1 MSNTKLETIQFHNQ
15 QLIVLN
21 HQNKPY
27 IAMKPVCENIGL
39 DWHAQLNRINR
50 HHVLSKGVVMI
61 ATPTKGGVQKY
72 VCLPISMINGWL
84 FGIETSR
91 VKPEIRATLEQY
103 QLECFDVL
111 YNHFMPKVAQQYPN
125 TISLEQQQAIQQAVN
140 ERVYRTGERHQAIY
154 TKLHQQFK
162 IPRYQDLPASQFEN
176 AIKWLG
182 GVHSRSGLSDEDWY
196 DLAWL
201 YKAAE
206 RMRYQIELIE
216 PALRVID
223 SGFRG
228 NFYSMAREYKRVLYS
243 AKVIIERETA
253 HIQPK
258 GIADNWHR
266 VLPVIKIVNSKLLY
280 RFGCKHV

>member
-27 IAMKPVCENIGL
+27 IAMKPICENIGL
-39 DWHAQLNRINR
+39 DWAAQLKRIKR
-50 HHVLSKGVVMI
+50 HQVLSSGMVMMT
-61 ATPTKGGVQKY
+61 TPSKQGLQEY

-111 YNHFMPKVAQQYPN
+111 YNHFMPKVAQQFPN
-125 TISLEQQQAIQQAVN
+125 TINAEQQQQIKQAVN
-140 ERVYRTGERHQAIY
+140 ERSYRTGEHYQAIY
-154 TKLHQQFK
+154 TKLYEQFK
-162 IPRYQDLPASQFEN
+162 IPRYQDLPASKFDE

-182 GVHSRSGLSDEDWY
+182 GVHSKNGLSDEDLY

-201 YKAAE
+201 YKVAD

-216 PALRVID
+216 PALRAID
-223 SGFRG
+223 SHFKGA
-228 NFYSMAREYKRVLYS
+228 FYSMAHDYKYTLKQ
-243 AKVIIERETA
+243 AKKIIERETL
-253 HIQPK
+253 HISTT
-258 GIADNWHR
+258 GITDKWNN
-266 VLPVIKIVNSKLLY
+266 VLSVIRHYN
-280 RFGCKHV
+280 